1 MQLSEAKAAVDI
13 SNQQFEGLKSEKNQ
27 REQREKQN
35 QDRYQSLSDETLKQM
50 DINKVE
56 WADKQM

>member
-1 MQLSEAKAAVDI
+1 VQLSEAKAAVDI
-13 SNQQFEGLKSEKNQ
+13 SNQQFEGLKSEKYQ